1 MTPAEHLSLALA
13 GLGLGDDPE
22 MVRTPELVAGLL
34 AEFRPA
40 PLSPLELLATGSH
53 DLLIMRDLP
62 FHSLCAHHLLPFF
75 GTVHLAIRPEGRI
88 TGLGGLARMVEALAR
103 RPQLQERLA
112 AEIADALVSALE
124 PRAVG
129 VRLVARQMCVEMRG
143 ARAQATFEVLAR
155 RGAADPAL
163 DAALR

>member
-40 PLSPLELLATGSH
+40 PLQPLDLLATGSH
-53 DLLIMRDLP
+53 DLLVMRDLP

-75 GTVHLAIRPEGRI
+75 GTVNLAIRPDGRI
-88 TGLGGLARMVEALAR
+88 TGLGALTRMVGALAR

-112 AEIADALVSALE
+112 AELADALVSALE

-143 ARAQATFEVLAR
+143 ARVPASFEVTAL
-155 RGAADPAL
+155 RGEA
-163 DAALR
+163 DAALEAALR

>member
-1 MTPAEHLSLALA
+1 MTPAEHLAQALA

-22 MVRTPELVAGLL
+22 MGRTPELVAALL

-40 PLSPLELLATGSH
+40 PLAPLELLATGSH
-53 DLLIMRDLP
+53 DLLVMRDLP

-75 GTVHLAIRPEGRI
+75 GTAHLAIRPDGRI
-88 TGLGGLARMVEALAR
+88 TGLGALTRMVEALAR

-112 AEIADALVSALE
+112 AELADALVSALE
-124 PRAVG
+124 PRSVG

-143 ARAQATFEVLAR
+143 ARVAASFEVIAL
-155 RGAADPAL
+155 RGEP
-163 DAALR
+163 DAALEAALR